1 MRPTLGENINAAARA
16 MMNFSLSEMRLVEP
30 KGDWPNQKAI
40 NTASG
45 TERILEGSQ
54 IYQTTGAAVADLQR
68 LYATTARV
76 RDMEKPVLTPRALAD
91 ALHGNIAK
99 GEKSGI
105 LFGREAKGLNNDDV
119 AISDAI
125 IMVPVNSEHRSI
137 NLAQAVLLIGYEWF
151 QQTAPETLDEVTR
164 KGGQAASLDDMMG
177 FFEHLE
183 SELDDCGFLFPPEK
197 RPRMVRNIRNIFTRA
212 GLSDQEVKTLRG
224 IVAGLSRPRDRSDNT
239 RIGHFAFLLTWRV
252 RCIYSAATPGNVD
265 VAANRQLPAAS
276 MVWNRT
282 TGTNR
287 ENKGDSAMSKRVR
300 SKYKINRRLRCN
312 LGSSEKPLEYP

>member
-1 MRPTLGENINAAARA
+1 MTAGTDPVTDANTPPAIVLVRPTLGENIGAAARA
-16 MMNFSLSEMRLVEP
+16 MMNFGLSEMRLVEP

-45 TERILEGSQ
+45 AERVLEEAKIYDTTE
-54 IYQTTGAAVADLQR
+54 TAVADLQR

-76 RDMEKPVLTPRALAD
+76 RDMEKPVLAPRDLAET
-91 ALHGNIAK
+91 LHANSAQ

-105 LFGREAKGLNNDDV
+105 LFGREAKGLHNNDV

-125 IMVPVNSEHRSI
+125 IMVPVNPEHRSI

-151 QQTAPETLDEVTR
+151 QATAPETLEEVTR
-164 KGGQAASLDDMMG
+164 KGGQAASQHELMG

-183 SELDDCGFLFPPEK
+183 IELDDCGFLFPPEK

-224 IVAGLSRPRDRSDNT
+224 IVAGLSRPRDRS
-239 RIGHFAFLLTWRV
+239 R
-252 RCIYSAATPGNVD
+252 
-265 VAANRQLPAAS
+265 
-276 MVWNRT
+276 
-282 TGTNR
+282 
-287 ENKGDSAMSKRVR
+287 
-300 SKYKINRRLRCN
+300 
-312 LGSSEKPLEYP
+312 

>member
-1 MRPTLGENINAAARA
+1 MTEATPPAIVLVRPTLGENIGAAARA
-16 MMNFSLSEMRLVEP
+16 MMNFGLSEMRLVEP

-45 TERILEGSQ
+45 AERILEEAK

-91 ALHGNIAK
+91 ALHGNSAK

-105 LFGREAKGLNNDDV
+105 LFGREAKGLHNDDV

-151 QQTAPETLDEVTR
+151 QQTAPEHDNL
-164 KGGQAASLDDMMG
+164 
-177 FFEHLE
+177 
-183 SELDDCGFLFPPEK
+183 
-197 RPRMVRNIRNIFTRA
+197 
-212 GLSDQEVKTLRG
+212 
-224 IVAGLSRPRDRSDNT
+224 RDR
-239 RIGHFAFLLTWRV
+239 L
-252 RCIYSAATPGNVD
+252 GNP
-265 VAANRQLPAAS
+265 PAAS
-276 MVWNRT
+276 YRSLAASGGDQPPAARFRGLSAEDSPPPVVTTLEELEAAMEKMGVPREEPLPITREKSEPFRT
-282 TGTNR
+282 R
-287 ENKGDSAMSKRVR
+287 
-300 SKYKINRRLRCN
+300 
-312 LGSSEKPLEYP
+312 